1 MSQNPPRRRRT
12 EPYFPFTRKN
22 PSFDIDRLSRL
33 GDLAIA
39 SMLLVL
45 TLPLMLFVGLAIRY
59 ESPGPVLVRQ
69 TAVGRGGRRFDML
82 RFRTA
87 EYEAHDERGPTRT
100 QKATELGQFL
110 RETRIEAL
118 PQPVN
123 VRRGEMSILDRDFRS
138 PSFLE

>member
-1 MSQNPPRRRRT
+1 MSQNSPRRRRT
-12 EPYFPFTRKN
+12 DPYLPFTRTN
-22 PSFDIDRLSRL
+22 PSFDIDHPSRL

-39 SMLLVL
+39 SMLLVV

-69 TAVGRGGRRFDML
+69 TAVGRDGRRFDKL

-87 EYEAHDERGPTRT
+87 EYEPNERAPART
-100 QKATELGQFL
+100 QKATQLGQFL

-118 PQPVN
+118 PQLVN
-123 VRRGEMSILDRDFRS
+123 VLRGEMSILDRDFRS

>member
-12 EPYFPFTRKN
+12 EPYLPFIRKN
-22 PSFDIDRLSRL
+22 PSFDIDRPSRL

-39 SMLLVL
+39 SMLLVV

-87 EYEAHDERGPTRT
+87 EYAPNERGRART
-100 QKATELGQFL
+100 QKATQLGQFL
-110 RETRIEAL
+110 RETGIDAL
-118 PQPVN
+118 PRLVN
-123 VRRGEMSILDRDFRS
+123 VLCGEMSFLDRDFRS

>member
-1 MSQNPPRRRRT
+1 MSQNLPRRRRT
-12 EPYFPFTRKN
+12 EPYLPFTRTN
-22 PSFDIDRLSRL
+22 PSFSIDRPSRL
-33 GDLAIA
+33 GDLALA
-39 SMLLVL
+39 SMLLLL

-69 TAVGRGGRRFDML
+69 TAVGRDGRRFDKL

-87 EYEAHDERGPTRT
+87 EYDAHERGPTRT

-110 RETRIEAL
+110 RAL
-118 PQPVN
+118 PQLVN
-123 VRRGEMSILDRDFRS
+123 VLGGEMSILDRDFRS